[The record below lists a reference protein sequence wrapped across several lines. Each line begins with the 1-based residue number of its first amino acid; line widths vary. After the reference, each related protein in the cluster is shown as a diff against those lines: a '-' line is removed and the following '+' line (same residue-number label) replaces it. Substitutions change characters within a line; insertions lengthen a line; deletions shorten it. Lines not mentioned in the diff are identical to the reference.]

1 MSGIDEQLSYE
12 HLGLAEIIALEYSN
26 IPRSNVDDAM
36 SEAHQSVVASSRI
49 LRSTKRKFHT
59 LCCARHPKRA
69 QTATGPIFRS
79 ASYVSPT
86 RLKYSIAYP
95 NSDYFGQ

>member
-1 MSGIDEQLSYE
+1 MLGIDEQLSHE

-59 LCCARHPKRA
+59 LCCARQKSNTRASKR
-69 QTATGPIFRS
+69 TLIATGSVHVRQDPKNHQRNDDDI
-79 ASYVSPT
+79 
-86 RLKYSIAYP
+86 
-95 NSDYFGQ
+95 